1 VTFLRDLQLVKLV
14 LAQCIRINAIA
25 ITIYHFLMG
34 HLKRFDNLIT
44 FIAAVIVDAA
54 WMSAATAKD

>member
-1 VTFLRDLQLVKLV
+1 
-14 LAQCIRINAIA
+14 
-25 ITIYHFLMG
+25 MG

-54 WMSAATAKD
+54 WMSAVTAKD